1 MPHATLHRMSLRK
14 IFLQICEQFNK
25 PSDLRPPFFDEPLL
39 DWAARFLP
47 KHFHKVPSTMHR
59 WLADR
64 LDHFHHQRGTKLN
77 VLAPRNSAKS
87 TIAALAYP
95 LHEILTQREPYIWI
109 ISDTMS
115 QAHTHLDN
123 IKNELINNPLLSEV
137 YPEACGKGNLWH
149 QGSIRLRNGGVIEA
163 FGTGQKLR
171 GRKRGENR
179 PTLIIC
185 DDLQNDHHIISE
197 SAREKSR
204 NWFHAALLNAGSQQ
218 TNVIHLATALH
229 REAIAVE
236 LCHTPGWISQTFK
249 SVEHFPKNMSLW
261 SDWETVYTDVSNPNH
276 VVDADAFY
284 ELNRDVMDEGAVV
297 LWEEQES
304 LYDLMKMRV
313 ESGYASFEREKQNSP
328 INPDLCEF
336 PEKYFEEHIWY
347 QTMPLNI
354 VTSVL
359 ALDPSKGQDSSLGDY
374 SAFVYV
380 ALCEDGIFYVDAHL
394 ERLPVSDLVTKGVE
408 LYEKYRPT
416 IFAVEAN
423 QFQELLC
430 DEFDRQLAAPQAER
444 TRKIYP
450 VHNTMNKKT
459 RIRRLDS
466 YLAMRRLRFCPLS
479 PSCRL
484 LVEQLRS
491 FPIGSHD
498 DGPDALEMALRMV
511 EQLM

>member
-1 MPHATLHRMSLRK
+1 
-14 IFLQICEQFNK
+14 
-25 PSDLRPPFFDEPLL
+25 LL
-39 DWAARFLP
+39 DWAAQFLP
-47 KHFHKVPSTMHR
+47 HHFHRSSSKMHR
-59 WLADR
+59 WLAEK
-64 LDHFHHQRGTKLN
+64 LDHFHTERGTKLN

-87 TIAALAYP
+87 TIAALVYP
-95 LHEILTQREPYIWI
+95 LHEILTKREPYIWI

-123 IKNELINNPLLSEV
+123 IKNELLGNPLLAEV
-137 YPEACGKGNLWH
+137 YSEACGKGNLWRD
-149 QGSIRLRNGGVIEA
+149 GAIRLRNGGIIEA

-185 DDLQNDHHIISE
+185 DDLQNDHHTLSAT
-197 SAREKSR
+197 AREKSR
-204 NWFHAALLNAGSQQ
+204 NWFHAALLKAGSQQ
-218 TNVIHLATALH
+218 TNFIHLATALH

-236 LCHTPGWISQTFK
+236 LLHTPGWISQTFRAI
-249 SVEHFPKNMSLW
+249 EEFPKNMSLW
-261 SDWETVYTDVSNPNH
+261 SDWEAIYTDVTNLHH
-276 VVDADAFY
+276 VADADAFY
-284 ELNRDVMDEGAVV
+284 EANRQAMDEGAVV

-313 ESGYASFEREKQNSP
+313 ESGYTSFDREKQNSP
-328 INPDLCEF
+328 INPDVCEF
-336 PEKYFEEHIWY
+336 PEKYFEESIWY
-347 QTMPLNI
+347 QTMPSNFL
-354 VTSVL
+354 VSAL
-359 ALDPSKGQDSSLGDY
+359 ALDPSKGKNSSLGDY
-374 SAFVYV
+374 SAFVFV
-380 ALCEDGIFYVDAHL
+380 GLCEDGIFYVDAHL
-394 ERLPVSDLVTKGVE
+394 ERLPVSDLVTKGVA

-430 DEFDRQLAAPQAER
+430 DEFECRLAASPCEAH
-444 TRKIYP
+444 IYP
-450 VHNTMNKKT
+450 IRNMLNKNI

-466 YLAMRRLRFCPLS
+466 YLAMRRLRFCSSS

-491 FPIGSHD
+491 FPVGSHD

-511 EQLM
+511 EGLGNSSGARLILQKISYVASFFREFRFSFAGIPLFGLP